1 MDEEELEQPSSKIN
15 LGSFFE
21 RVDSVEKV
29 ANNALS
35 RANANLGLISNQK
48 LIINSLSVT
57 IEAMET
63 KIRDIANYI
72 IIEKKLEKD
81 VEEDRAL
88 EEQDRLQ
95 KQAMVERATTIM
107 GEPGP
112 QGEPGSPAE
121 QQGGGSSLLGT
132 LLKLGIGAF
141 TLKFI
146 WPAILPLAGGLLKGA
161 LAKFAI
167 FSIGGLGGLIKAML
181 VGSGLTGLGF
191 GIGALFE
198 KFANKTDDS
207 FKKAGE
213 SAAKK
218 IEEFKF
224 NEKGEVSGG
233 EGTLEV
239 EGGEVSGGEGTLEVE
254 GGEEVEKENLVNGD
268 ESMKNTLIKKD
279 LIKGKPIRNRRG
291 RIIGYEKVEK
301 ETSESTYKSGENPE
315 KDNLIKLLVKEEEK
329 KEKELEAAADED
341 FNTVNSE
348 LETISEAID
357 NLKFNEKENE
367 FGGYDYLQNF
377 LKEQNIKVEGNK
389 EPFATDKVEPVD
401 NQSKIEVETKNKNLD
416 LSSDNIEGDMT
427 QAIAKTNE
435 RIDNLIGAENK
446 EQNNGNL
453 VSANKPNVTEATLKL
468 AAAPLPFVKVIK
480 NNQLSTSPKSYNGL
494 PPEIAAMIS

>member
-35 RANANLGLISNQK
+35 RANANLGIISNQK

-81 VEEDRAL
+81 VEEDRLL

-112 QGEPGSPAE
+112 QGEPGQPAE
-121 QQGGGSSLLGT
+121 EKKGGSSLLGT
-132 LLKLGIGAF
+132 LLRLGIGAF
-141 TLKFI
+141 AIKFL
-146 WPAILPLAGGLLKGA
+146 WPAILPALKGVLAGVLKGVFSWTGLKLAGLLGA
-161 LAKFAI
+161 IIGSIPLIGKYGPKI
-167 FSIGGLGGLIKAML
+167 KDGIVDTFS
-181 VGSGLTGLGF
+181 
-191 GIGALFE
+191 GI
-198 KFANKTDDS
+198 S
-207 FKKAGE
+207 
-213 SAAKK
+213 SW
-218 IEEFKF
+218 
-224 NEKGEVSGG
+224 V
-233 EGTLEV
+233 
-239 EGGEVSGGEGTLEVE
+239 
-254 GGEEVEKENLVNGD
+254 ENLVKGVDKDGRVSDGAGGGTGNPTNVRGSGQRQPLLEGD
-268 ESMKNTLIKKD
+268 ESMENTLIKKD
-279 LIKGKPIRNRRG
+279 LVKGKPIKNRRG
-291 RIIGYEKVEK
+291 RIIGYEDDAVEK
-301 ETSESTYKSGENPE
+301 VVEDDKKKFEVIEGEQDITIEQLERDIAAGETKIQKM
-315 KDNLIKLLVKEEEK
+315 KDEGRNERKIMFEEK
-329 KEKELEAAADED
+329 QVEIMKQALKEKKLGLPVDAK
-341 FNTVNSE
+341 TKYR
-348 LETISEAID
+348 I
-357 NLKFNEKENE
+357 
-367 FGGYDYLQNF
+367 
-377 LKEQNIKVEGNK
+377 
-389 EPFATDKVEPVD
+389 VEPIK
-401 NQSKIEVETKNKNLD
+401 SETEDLD
-416 LSSDNIEGDMT
+416 LSSDNVDGDMT

-435 RIDNLIGAENK
+435 RIDNLIGGENV

-453 VSANKPNVTEATLKL
+453 VSANKPNVTDAKLKI

>member
-35 RANANLGLISNQK
+35 RTNANLGIINNQK

-81 VEEDRAL
+81 VEEDRLL

-112 QGEPGSPAE
+112 QGEPGQPAE
-121 QQGGGSSLLGT
+121 KQKGSSLLGT
-132 LLKLGIGAF
+132 LLRLGIGAF
-141 TLKFI
+141 AIKFL
-146 WPAILPLAGGLLKGA
+146 WPAILPALKGVLAGVLKGVFSWTGLKLAA
-161 LAKFAI
+161 L
-167 FSIGGLGGLIKAML
+167 LGGIIGSIPLIGKFGPKIKDGI
-181 VGSGLTGLGF
+181 VDTFSG
-191 GIGALFE
+191 I
-198 KFANKTDDS
+198 S
-207 FKKAGE
+207 
-213 SAAKK
+213 SW
-218 IEEFKF
+218 
-224 NEKGEVSGG
+224 V
-233 EGTLEV
+233 
-239 EGGEVSGGEGTLEVE
+239 
-254 GGEEVEKENLVNGD
+254 ENLVKGVDKDGRVSDGAGGGTGNPTNVRGSGQRQPLLEGD
-268 ESMKNTLIKKD
+268 ESMRDTLSEKD
-279 LIKGKPIRNRRG
+279 LMVTPGTRIDEYGAEGGGEPSSGDLSMFDEEEENKFEVIEGQQNITADQLEREIAAYETKIEKMEAEGKNEEMIEFER
-291 RIIGYEKVEK
+291 EKMEMK
-301 ETSESTYKSGENPE
+301 KQTLLDMKSGLPVDA
-315 KDNLIKLLVKEEEK
+315 KTKYRI
-329 KEKELEAAADED
+329 
-341 FNTVNSE
+341 
-348 LETISEAID
+348 
-357 NLKFNEKENE
+357 
-367 FGGYDYLQNF
+367 
-377 LKEQNIKVEGNK
+377 
-389 EPFATDKVEPVD
+389 VEPIK
-401 NQSKIEVETKNKNLD
+401 SGTEELD
-416 LSSDNIEGDMT
+416 LSSNNVDGDMT

-435 RIDNLIGAENK
+435 RIDNLIGGENV

-468 AAAPLPFVKVIK
+468 ASAPLPFVKVIK

>member
-35 RANANLGLISNQK
+35 RANANLGIISNQK

-81 VEEDRAL
+81 IEKDRAL

-112 QGEPGSPAE
+112 QGEQGQPAE
-121 QQGGGSSLLGT
+121 EQKGSSLLGT
-132 LLKLGIGAF
+132 LLRLGIGAF
-141 TLKFI
+141 ALKFI
-146 WPAILPLAGGLLKGA
+146 WPALLPLLKGSLGA
-161 LAKFAI
+161 LGKLV
-167 FSIGGLGGLIKAML
+167 FSKLGA
-181 VGSGLTGLGF
+181 
-191 GIGALFE
+191 GIGAAVGGTLL
-198 KFANKTDDS
+198 S
-207 FKKAGE
+207 LPLLRRFKDPFQ
-213 SAAKK
+213 KK
-218 IEEFKF
+218 SEELGSGVGDFVAQKV
-224 NEKGEVSGG
+224 NTIGVDGSVDTGSGG
-233 EGTLEV
+233 EVVSESNIDINDKNVDNLEDTLE
-239 EGGEVSGGEGTLEVE
+239 
-254 GGEEVEKENLVNGD
+254 D
-268 ESMKNTLIKKD
+268 KD
-279 LIKGKPIRNRRG
+279 LISAYDKNRRRQRKSKGK
-291 RIIGYEKVEK
+291 V
-301 ETSESTYKSGENPE
+301 TSESTYKSGENPE
-315 KDNLIKLLVKEEEK
+315 KDKLIKLLKKEEEK
-329 KEKELEAAADED
+329 KEIELEEAADED

-357 NLKFNEKENE
+357 NLKFNEKENK

-377 LKEQNIKVEGNK
+377 LKEQNIKVEDNK
-389 EPFATDKVEPVD
+389 EPFAADKVGKVD
-401 NQSKIEVETKNKNLD
+401 LQSEEYLEAKRINESLKID
-416 LSSDNIEGDMT
+416 SIDSDIT

-435 RIDNLIGAENK
+435 RIDNALGAENK

-453 VSANKPNVTEATLKL
+453 VSANKPNVTDAKLKI

>member
-29 ANNALS
+29 ANSALS
-35 RANANLGLISNQK
+35 RANANLGIINNQK

-112 QGEPGSPAE
+112 QGEPGQPAE
-121 QQGGGSSLLGT
+121 DKTGGSSLLGT
-132 LLKLGIGAF
+132 LLRLGIGAF
-141 TLKFI
+141 AIKFL
-146 WPAILPLAGGLLKGA
+146 WPAILPALKGVLAGVLKGVFSWTGLKLAA
-161 LAKFAI
+161 L
-167 FSIGGLGGLIKAML
+167 LGGIIGSIPLIGKFGPKIKDGIVDTFSGISSWVENL
-181 VGSGLTGLGF
+181 VKGVDKDGRVSDGAGGGTGNPTNVRGSGARQPLL
-191 GIGALFE
+191 
-198 KFANKTDDS
+198 
-207 FKKAGE
+207 
-213 SAAKK
+213 
-218 IEEFKF
+218 
-224 NEKGEVSGG
+224 
-233 EGTLEV
+233 
-239 EGGEVSGGEGTLEVE
+239 EGGESMEKTLTE
-254 GGEEVEKENLVNGD
+254 
-268 ESMKNTLIKKD
+268 KD
-279 LIKGKPIRNRRG
+279 LVKGKPIKNKRG
-291 RIIGYEKVEK
+291 RIIGYEDVE
-301 ETSESTYKSGENPE
+301 ETEEIEDEKKKFNVIEGEQDITIE
-315 KDNLIKLLVKEEEK
+315 QLERDIAAGETKIQKMKDEEGNERKIMFEEK
-329 KEKELEAAADED
+329 KVEIKKD
-341 FNTVNSE
+341 T
-348 LETISEAID
+348 
-357 NLKFNEKENE
+357 LKKKRL
-367 FGGYDYLQNF
+367 GLPVDAKTKY
-377 LKEQNIKVEGNK
+377 KI
-389 EPFATDKVEPVD
+389 VEP
-401 NQSKIEVETKNKNLD
+401 IKNGKEELD
-416 LSSDNIEGDMT
+416 LSSNDIEVNNA

-435 RIDNLIGAENK
+435 RIDNALGGENK

-453 VSANKPNVTEATLKL
+453 VSANKPNVTEATLKV

>member
-35 RANANLGLISNQK
+35 RANANLGIISNQK
-48 LIINSLSVT
+48 LIINSLNVT

-112 QGEPGSPAE
+112 QGEPGQPAE

-132 LLKLGIGAF
+132 LLRLGIGAF
-141 TLKFI
+141 ALKFI
-146 WPAILPLAGGLLKGA
+146 WPAILPLTGGLLKGA
-161 LAKFAI
+161 LAKFAA
-167 FSIGGLGGLIKAML
+167 FSIGGLGTLLKGIVVSTL
-181 VGSGLTGLGF
+181 GGLGIF
-191 GIGALFE
+191 GLGKLFTNLGNSIKDRFDKVAE
-198 KFANKTDDS
+198 GSKN
-207 FKKAGE
+207 
-213 SAAKK
+213 
-218 IEEFKF
+218 IINNFKF
-224 NEKGEVSGG
+224 GKDGSVDGPDK
-233 EGTLEV
+233 V
-239 EGGEVSGGEGTLEVE
+239 EGGEGGT
-254 GGEEVEKENLVNGD
+254 EVEKENLVNGD
-268 ESMKNTLIKKD
+268 ESMRNTLSEKD
-279 LIKGKPIRNRRG
+279 LMVTPGT
-291 RIIGYEKVEK
+291 RIDEYGAEGGGEPSSGDLSMFN
-301 ETSESTYKSGENPE
+301 EEDSEN
-315 KDNLIKLLVKEEEK
+315 IEEK
-329 KEKELEAAADED
+329 PENDINSMENREKRARRQIEIYTEKLNNTSNARMKNLYMGKINEA
-341 FNTVNSE
+341 
-348 LETISEAID
+348 
-357 NLKFNEKENE
+357 KK
-367 FGGYDYLQNF
+367 F
-377 LKEQNIKVEGNK
+377 LKEGQFSTESQFPQVEQYNMDID
-389 EPFATDKVEPVD
+389 P
-401 NQSKIEVETKNKNLD
+401 NKNIPKQVYEGMGFVQVDKQDID
-416 LSSDNIEGDMT
+416 LPSDNIDGDMT

-435 RIDNLIGAENK
+435 RIDNLIGGENK
-446 EQNNGNL
+446 EQNNGSL

>member
-35 RANANLGLISNQK
+35 RANANLGIINNQK
-48 LIINSLSVT
+48 LIINSLNVT

-81 VEEDRAL
+81 VEEDRLL

-95 KQAMVERATTIM
+95 KQSMVERATTIM

-112 QGEPGSPAE
+112 QGEPGQPAE
-121 QQGGGSSLLGT
+121 QQGGGGSSLLGT

-141 TLKFI
+141 ALKFL
-146 WPAILPLAGGLLKGA
+146 WPALLPAFKGVLAGVLKGVFSWTGLKLAA
-161 LAKFAI
+161 L
-167 FSIGGLGGLIKAML
+167 LGGIIGSIPLIGKYGPKIKDGI
-181 VGSGLTGLGF
+181 VDTFSG
-191 GIGALFE
+191 I
-198 KFANKTDDS
+198 S
-207 FKKAGE
+207 
-213 SAAKK
+213 SW
-218 IEEFKF
+218 
-224 NEKGEVSGG
+224 V
-233 EGTLEV
+233 
-239 EGGEVSGGEGTLEVE
+239 
-254 GGEEVEKENLVNGD
+254 ENLVKGVDKDGRVSDGAGGGTGNPTNVRGSGQRQPLLEGD
-268 ESMKNTLIKKD
+268 ESMRNTLSEKDLMVTPGTRIDEYGAEGGGEPSSGDLSMFDEEDENKFNVIEGEQDITIEQLEREIASGETKIQKMKDEGRNERKIEFEQKQVDIKKQVLKEKKLGLEVD
-279 LIKGKPIRNRRG
+279 AKTKYRIVEPI
-291 RIIGYEKVEK
+291 
-301 ETSESTYKSGENPE
+301 KSGT
-315 KDNLIKLLVKEEEK
+315 EE
-329 KEKELEAAADED
+329 
-341 FNTVNSE
+341 
-348 LETISEAID
+348 
-357 NLKFNEKENE
+357 
-367 FGGYDYLQNF
+367 
-377 LKEQNIKVEGNK
+377 
-389 EPFATDKVEPVD
+389 
-401 NQSKIEVETKNKNLD
+401 LD
-416 LSSDNIEGDMT
+416 LSSNNVDGDMT

-435 RIDNLIGAENK
+435 RIDNLIGGENK

>member
-29 ANNALS
+29 ADNALS
-35 RANANLGLISNQK
+35 RANANLGIISNQK

-81 VEEDRAL
+81 VEEDRLL

-95 KQAMVERATTIM
+95 KQAMVDRSTTIM

-112 QGEPGSPAE
+112 QGEPGKPAE
-121 QQGGGSSLLGT
+121 QQQGGGSSLLGA
-132 LLKLGIGAF
+132 LLKLGATSFAIKYIG
-141 TLKFI
+141 
-146 WPAILPLAGGLLKGA
+146 PVILPKLLLLAKTKLIPLIGTALKSGFVKLAALIGKVITGLVSKIPLVGKALAGSALFTGVGSAIIGIGNFISNALGGKDEGESSVVDSNVGMTDSTVETGMTDTMQEKDLVPAVPAESFSEYQNRTRNKRGGGAKKEEESKKRTITKEQIIKMSKDYKALVEKGKTDEPLTRTEEFERDRLRIILDKIGVETRDLTIMGGA
-161 LAKFAI
+161 TIEDVNKSILQVNPNAKEAPRF
-167 FSIGGLGGLIKAML
+167 GDVGGLIE
-181 VGSGLTGLGF
+181 
-191 GIGALFE
+191 FE
-198 KFANKTDDS
+198 N
-207 FKKAGE
+207 
-213 SAAKK
+213 
-218 IEEFKF
+218 
-224 NEKGEVSGG
+224 
-233 EGTLEV
+233 
-239 EGGEVSGGEGTLEVE
+239 
-254 GGEEVEKENLVNGD
+254 
-268 ESMKNTLIKKD
+268 
-279 LIKGKPIRNRRG
+279 
-291 RIIGYEKVEK
+291 
-301 ETSESTYKSGENPE
+301 
-315 KDNLIKLLVKEEEK
+315 
-329 KEKELEAAADED
+329 
-341 FNTVNSE
+341 
-348 LETISEAID
+348 
-357 NLKFNEKENE
+357 
-367 FGGYDYLQNF
+367 
-377 LKEQNIKVEGNK
+377 
-389 EPFATDKVEPVD
+389 
-401 NQSKIEVETKNKNLD
+401 KNKDLD
-416 LSSDNIEGDMT
+416 LSSNNVDGDMT

>member
-35 RANANLGLISNQK
+35 RANANLGIISNQK

-112 QGEPGSPAE
+112 QGEPGQPE
-121 QQGGGSSLLGT
+121 EKKQGSSLLGT
-132 LLKLGIGAF
+132 LLRLGIGAF

-161 LAKFAI
+161 LAKFAM
-167 FSIGGLGGLIKAML
+167 FSIGGLGTILKGMLIGTL
-181 VGSGLTGLGF
+181 GGLGIF
-191 GIGALFE
+191 GLGKMFTNL
-198 KFANKTDDS
+198 ANSIKDRFDKVAEGS
-207 FKKAGE
+207 KN
-213 SAAKK
+213 
-218 IEEFKF
+218 IINNFKF
-224 NEKGEVSGG
+224 GKDGSVDGPDKVEVGG
-233 EGTLEV
+233 EG
-239 EGGEVSGGEGTLEVE
+239 GK
-254 GGEEVEKENLVNGD
+254 EVEKENLVNGD

-301 ETSESTYKSGENPE
+301 PVDKKINTEINEEEEEFELEVKELKDSKVPMKTTVNPDGSITSEGSGQLIGGELFTPGQPMTEEQKLNIEMGLKMGNTYSEEVMESYNMEAVKSEKSINP
-315 KDNLIKLLVKEEEK
+315 V
-329 KEKELEAAADED
+329 
-341 FNTVNSE
+341 
-348 LETISEAID
+348 
-357 NLKFNEKENE
+357 
-367 FGGYDYLQNF
+367 
-377 LKEQNIKVEGNK
+377 
-389 EPFATDKVEPVD
+389 
-401 NQSKIEVETKNKNLD
+401 IESDNKNLD
-416 LSSDNIEGDMT
+416 LSSDNIDGDIT

>member
-15 LGSFFE
+15 VGSFFE
-21 RVDSVEKV
+21 RVDSGETV

-35 RANANLGLISNQK
+35 RSNANLGLISNQK

-95 KQAMVERATTIM
+95 KQAMVDRATTIM

-112 QGEPGSPAE
+112 QGEPGQPAE
-121 QQGGGSSLLGT
+121 QQQGGGGGSLLGA

-141 TLKFI
+141 ALKYI
-146 WPAILPLAGGLLKGA
+146 GPVLLPKLLLLAKTKLIPLIGTALKSGFVKLAALIGKVITGLVSKIPLVGKALAGSA
-161 LAKFAI
+161 LFTGVGSAI
-167 FSIGGLGGLIKAML
+167 IGIGNFISNALGGKGKGESSVVDSNVGMTDSTVETGMTDTMQEKDL
-181 VGSGLTGLGF
+181 VPAESFSEYQNRTRNKRGSG
-191 GIGALFE
+191 
-198 KFANKTDDS
+198 
-207 FKKAGE
+207 
-213 SAAKK
+213 AKK
-218 IEEFKF
+218 EGMEEEVKSDSNDINVKQEYKEGSFEFSSSKEG
-224 NEKGEVSGG
+224 NVTSTSEKMEGVTRFDMETGKAYIFGQEVSSDDYM
-233 EGTLEV
+233 EYINTPRLERQNKIK
-239 EGGEVSGGEGTLEVE
+239 EILSRY
-254 GGEEVEKENLVNGD
+254 EEN
-268 ESMKNTLIKKD
+268 
-279 LIKGKPIRNRRG
+279 
-291 RIIGYEKVEK
+291 
-301 ETSESTYKSGENPE
+301 
-315 KDNLIKLLVKEEEK
+315 
-329 KEKELEAAADED
+329 
-341 FNTVNSE
+341 
-348 LETISEAID
+348 
-357 NLKFNEKENE
+357 
-367 FGGYDYLQNF
+367 
-377 LKEQNIKVEGNK
+377 
-389 EPFATDKVEPVD
+389 KVEPVN

-416 LSSDNIEGDMT
+416 LSSENIDGDMT

-453 VSANKPNVTEATLKL
+453 VSANKPNVTEATLKV

>member
-15 LGSFFE
+15 VSSFFE

-35 RANANLGLISNQK
+35 RANANLGIINNQK

-112 QGEPGSPAE
+112 QGEPGQPAE
-121 QQGGGSSLLGT
+121 KQKSSSLLGT
-132 LLKLGIGAF
+132 LLRLGIGAF
-141 TLKFI
+141 AIKFL
-146 WPAILPLAGGLLKGA
+146 WPALLPLFKGA
-161 LAKFAI
+161 LAGVLKGV
-167 FSIGGLGGLIKAML
+167 FSWTGLKLAALLGGIIGSIPLIGKYGPKIKDGI
-181 VGSGLTGLGF
+181 VDTFSG
-191 GIGALFE
+191 I
-198 KFANKTDDS
+198 S
-207 FKKAGE
+207 
-213 SAAKK
+213 SW
-218 IEEFKF
+218 
-224 NEKGEVSGG
+224 V
-233 EGTLEV
+233 
-239 EGGEVSGGEGTLEVE
+239 
-254 GGEEVEKENLVNGD
+254 ENLVKGVDKDGRVSDGAGGGTGNPTNVRGSGQRQPLLEGD
-268 ESMKNTLIKKD
+268 ESMRDTLSEKDLMVTPGTRIDEYGAEGGGKPSSGDLSMFDEEDEKKFNVIEGEQDITIEQLEREIASGETKIQKMKDEGRNERKIEFEQKQVDIKKQVLKEKKLGLEVD
-279 LIKGKPIRNRRG
+279 AKTKYRIVEPIKNG
-291 RIIGYEKVEK
+291 
-301 ETSESTYKSGENPE
+301 
-315 KDNLIKLLVKEEEK
+315 KEE
-329 KEKELEAAADED
+329 
-341 FNTVNSE
+341 
-348 LETISEAID
+348 
-357 NLKFNEKENE
+357 
-367 FGGYDYLQNF
+367 
-377 LKEQNIKVEGNK
+377 
-389 EPFATDKVEPVD
+389 
-401 NQSKIEVETKNKNLD
+401 LD
-416 LSSDNIEGDMT
+416 LSSNNIDGDMT

-435 RIDNLIGAENK
+435 RIDNLIGGENK

>member
-35 RANANLGLISNQK
+35 RANANLGIISNQK
-48 LIINSLSVT
+48 LIINSLNVT

-112 QGEPGSPAE
+112 QGEPGQPAE
-121 QQGGGSSLLGT
+121 QQGGGSSLLGS
-132 LLKLGIGAF
+132 LLRLGIGAF
-141 TLKFI
+141 ALKFI
-146 WPAILPLAGGLLKGA
+146 WPALLPLLKGSLGA
-161 LAKFAI
+161 LGKTVFTKLGTG
-167 FSIGGLGGLIKAML
+167 IGVAVGGTLLSLPLLKRFKAPFQKKSEELGSGVGDFVAEKVNTIGEDGSVDTNLGGQ
-181 VGSGLTGLGF
+181 VVS
-191 GIGALFE
+191 
-198 KFANKTDDS
+198 
-207 FKKAGE
+207 E
-213 SAAKK
+213 SNMDINDKNV
-218 IEEFKF
+218 ENLED
-224 NEKGEVSGG
+224 
-233 EGTLEV
+233 TLE
-239 EGGEVSGGEGTLEVE
+239 
-254 GGEEVEKENLVNGD
+254 D
-268 ESMKNTLIKKD
+268 KD
-279 LIKGKPIRNRRG
+279 LIPA
-291 RIIGYEKVEK
+291 YEKNRK
-301 ETSESTYKSGENPE
+301 NKG
-315 KDNLIKLLVKEEEK
+315 
-329 KEKELEAAADED
+329 
-341 FNTVNSE
+341 NTNK
-348 LETISEAID
+348 
-357 NLKFNEKENE
+357 NKNEKNIEKNSVEDKDMSTDDDTSMGTPEPGDFYVTKGGQGNKQTFYHVLQPDGKIKSIGKREPNE
-367 FGGYDYLQNF
+367 GSEFSRSDIEAKSNVI
-377 LKEQNIKVEGNK
+377 KAQNIEDVSN
-389 EPFATDKVEPVD
+389 DKIEAV
-401 NQSKIEVETKNKNLD
+401 NNNSKIEVETKNKNLD
-416 LSSDNIEGDMT
+416 LSTNDIDSDTT

-435 RIDNLIGAENK
+435 RIDNLIGGENK

-468 AAAPLPFVKVIK
+468 ASAPLPFVKVIK